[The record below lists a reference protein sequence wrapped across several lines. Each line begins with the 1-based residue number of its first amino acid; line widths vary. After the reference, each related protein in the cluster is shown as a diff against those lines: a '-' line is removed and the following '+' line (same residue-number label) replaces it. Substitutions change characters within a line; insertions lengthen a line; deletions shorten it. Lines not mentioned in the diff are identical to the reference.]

1 MLNILKKLKF
11 KKDTKEVDKVYE
23 FFANAKAKD
32 RKRAYDRALQ
42 SAQKDQLNI
51 LKKAANLK
59 G

>member
-11 KKDTKEVDKVYE
+11 KKDTKEIDEVYE
-23 FFANAKAKD
+23 FFANAKSKD
-32 RKRAYDRALQ
+32 RKKAYDRALQ

-51 LKKAANLK
+51 LKKATALK